1 MSLLAWFQD
10 VKKLFEADTDAEAE
24 AEADADAD
32 ADAEA
37 AAEWYKEDLDEA
49 GAGVVGGGTRL
60 KWIASKKMTNRQFVD
75 FFCQNYRSLDRCGC
89 C

>member
-37 AAEWYKEDLDEA
+37 AAEWYKEDLDET
-49 GAGVVGGGTRL
+49 GVVGGGTR
-60 KWIASKKMTNRQFVD
+60 SKVELNCVQKNWPTVELLT
-75 FFCQNYRSLDRCGC
+75 FFCQNYRSFD
-89 C
+89 